1 MSDEDTQDWHMKPS
15 TIKWLAGGLFALA
28 TAVVGLTLRVGE
40 YVSKMD
46 QRITVLETKEEAA
59 KLSAATLDRRLER
72 IETKLDVA
80 IQRKQP

>member
-15 TIKWLAGGLFALA
+15 TIKWLVGGLFALA

-46 QRITVLETKEEAA
+46 QRITVLETKEEAS
-59 KLSAATLDRRLER
+59 KVSAATLYRRLER
-72 IETKLDVA
+72 MELKLDA
-80 IQRKQP
+80 ALQRKQP